1 MPYLLV
7 FILLYFAWLV
17 VVFGATFYGH
27 NQSLRENPPEE
38 PLFDSKMIPEWF
50 DIGSIVQKPLL
61 NGADFITDVL
71 VIMQMNEKD
80 GAESIFWLSTICFI
94 FYLGST
100 ATLTFLNSSKEQ
112 RVGSCILQ
120 FFNLR
125 VLYETTY
132 AVYLGRST
140 QQLEE
145 IMVMSSLFE
154 AFPQLF
160 LQAYFSVWYFDEIPF
175 ITGLSVFFSIMTLA
189 RSVNHYEDIYGVV
202 GRPRSY
208 LDQTVTHVLLRLWRT
223 TEIFLRIFLFIY
235 VAFALDGRII
245 IFSYFVVSSIFTFMI
260 VYYAR
265 DHDLFPQPRRL
276 QSACLDILTLDI
288 YFDTPSYIV
297 NGMKF
302 LENLGLFAIL
312 CFKHDWKE
320 GDIMLFATT
329 FWIWCMCTLALLPW
343 MGRYQFSAV
352 HFAREKNKEELKNG
366 DFWDAYILLSQRN
379 LINDVDVLHIGDMIE
394 AEYSLMDF
402 QRAKIHPL
410 RLREAGYSMQDF
422 QKAQFDVMDFILAGY
437 TARQMYIAGFWSMKD
452 LQQGGYSVEDYV
464 KENFEPQEIREAG
477 FTVSQMRPYFTVE
490 KMLKAGIEAGDF
502 LTAGYSVSELREAHV
517 VAYVLN
523 DYGVSAK
530 ELREGGYAAAELI
543 GPRGAQLFGPK
554 ELKRAGYPTEEILAV
569 GNSVSTLVNDD
580 IDIHQEEIRL
590 NHLVKNNVP
599 LRTIVKVGFPI
610 SKIKEHFTLEQM
622 MDAGISDPELKDGG
636 VEIID
641 FLLQGRTIAQLLEA
655 GFVLFDLRVH
665 VPKMIARHPKRIN
678 LKDLFEN
685 GFFPDLQ
692 KANYKLNDF
701 REGGISAA
709 SLRGAGYDLMALS
722 NVGFS
727 TRQLRRA
734 GFPMSDFIEANFST
748 TELKKTGFQPEE
760 LGFVK
765 GRRATVVDDPWEQL
779 QQHYNDGTS
788 ASQCRDLGYSF
799 ADLHQVGYSGMQIFK
814 AGYCL
819 VEMQE
824 DMDMMVAI
832 LAHAKDEGL
841 KASDL
846 HAEGL
851 TNCSIFK
858 QCGYP
863 AEDMKAIGCDPVDL
877 NSGGYSVEELLDAG
891 FSKSELQ
898 DLKIH
903 RKKNFENLKNRKFT
917 VDEILDYGFSVDEM
931 VNHLDQDDFLDP
943 ETISALRKHKVSA
956 KRMEK
961 RGSTLEILKKGGFKP
976 KALKGTDFHP
986 DDFRKHF
993 TAADLRKAGFQS
1005 AFFKQEE
1012 GMNRQRS
1019 VSADRKA
1026 EIQLLELAWKER
1038 RDHCEIRG
1046 ALRTDAWQQQMDLID
1061 AKIQYLEEKTGLSPP
1076 PIPVDSLNAQSSEEE
1091 VDEILDDDD
1100 FEHQA
1105 RLEGISPV
1113 TGSRFAPPMGVS
1125 PGSFPAP
1132 GVPSEG
1138 LKTDICSACGKDLT
1152 QDSKFCRHCGA
1163 PVTEKKRLA
1172 SSPSGGGNID
1182 DHFVAKRSPG

>member
-1 MPYLLV
+1 
-7 FILLYFAWLV
+7 
-17 VVFGATFYGH
+17 
-27 NQSLRENPPEE
+27 LRENPPEE
-38 PLFDSKMIPEWF
+38 DAFDLRTIPEWF
-50 DIGSIVQKPLL
+50 DIGSIVQKPML
-61 NGADFITDVL
+61 NGADFITDIL
-71 VIMQMNEKD
+71 VIMQMSEKD

-120 FFNLR
+120 LFNLR
-125 VLYETTY
+125 VIYETTY
-132 AVYLGRST
+132 AVYVGRST
-140 QQLEE
+140 HQLEE

-160 LQAYFSVWYFDEIPF
+160 LQAYFSVWYFDDIPF
-175 ITGLSVFFSIMTLA
+175 ITGLSIFFSIMNLA
-189 RSVNHYEDIYGVV
+189 RSVNHYEDIYGVI
-202 GRPRSY
+202 GRPRSFF
-208 LDQTVTHVLLRLWRT
+208 DQAVTHALLRLWRT
-223 TEIFLRIFLFIY
+223 TEIFFRIFLFIH
-235 VAFALDGRII
+235 VALPSGLPILY
-245 IFSYFVVSSIFTFMI
+245 FSYFVVSSIFTFII

-276 QSACLDILTLDI
+276 QAACLDILTLDI

-297 NGMKF
+297 NGLKF
-302 LENLGLFAIL
+302 IEGLGLLALL
-312 CFKHDWKE
+312 CFGSDQPFPDWSE
-320 GDIMLFATT
+320 ADIMFFAAIA
-329 FWIWCMCTLALLPW
+329 WIWCMCTLALLPW
-343 MGRYQFSAV
+343 MGRYQFNAV
-352 HFAREKNKEELKNG
+352 HFAREKNKEGLKNG
-366 DFWDAYILLSQRN
+366 GYWEAYLLLSQRK
-379 LINDVDVLHIGDMIE
+379 LIDDVDVLHIGEMIE
-394 AEYSLMDF
+394 AEYSLIDF
-402 QRAKIHPL
+402 QRAKVHPL
-410 RLREAGYSMQDF
+410 VLREAGYSMQDF

-437 TARQMYIAGFWSMKD
+437 SARQMYIAGFWTMKD
-452 LQQGGYSVEDYV
+452 LQQGRYSVEDYV
-464 KENFEPQEIREAG
+464 KERFEPQEIREAG
-477 FTVSQMRPYFTVE
+477 FTVLQMRPYFTVQ
-490 KMLKAGIEAGDF
+490 KMLDAGIEAGDF
-502 LTAGYSVSELREAHV
+502 LAAGYSVSELREAHIL
-517 VAYVLN
+517 AYVLH
-523 DYGVSAK
+523 DYGVSVK
-530 ELREGGYAAAELI
+530 ELREGGYNAAELI
-543 GPRGAQLFGPK
+543 GPRGAQLFGAK
-554 ELKRAGYPTEEILAV
+554 ELKRAGYSTEEILAS
-569 GNSVSTLVNDD
+569 GSSVSTIISED
-580 IDIHQEEIRL
+580 IDIQQEQIRL

-610 SKIKEHFTLEQM
+610 SKIKEHFTLEEM
-622 MDAGISDPELKDGG
+622 MDAGISDTELKDGG

-655 GFVLFDLRVH
+655 GFMLFDLRVQ
-665 VPKMIARHPKRIN
+665 VPKMIAQHPKQIN

-692 KANYKLNDF
+692 KANYDLNDF
-701 REGGISAA
+701 RKGGISAA

-722 NVGFS
+722 NVGFN

-734 GFPMSDFIEANFST
+734 GFPMSDFIEANFSPA
-748 TELKKTGFQPEE
+748 ELKKAGFQPED

-779 QQHYNDGTS
+779 QNHYNHGTS
-788 ASQCRDLGYSF
+788 ASKCRDLGYSF
-799 ADLHQVGYSGMQIFK
+799 SDLHQVGYSGMQIFK

-819 VEMQE
+819 VEMQK
-824 DMDMMVAI
+824 DMQMMVAI

-851 TNCSIFK
+851 SNCSIFK

-931 VNHLDQDDFLDP
+931 VNHLDQDDFQDP
-943 ETISALRKHKVSA
+943 ETVSALRKHKVSA
-956 KRMEK
+956 KRMAK
-961 RGSTLEILKKGGFKP
+961 RGSTLEVLKDAGFKP
-976 KALKGTDFHP
+976 KALKGANFHP

-1005 AFFKQEE
+1005 EFFKQEE

-1019 VSADRKA
+1019 VSEDRKA
-1026 EIQLLELAWKER
+1026 EIRLLELAWKER
-1038 RDHCEIRG
+1038 REHCEIAG
-1046 ALRTDAWQQQMDLID
+1046 ALRTDAWQQKMDIID
-1061 AKIQYLEEKTGLSPP
+1061 AKIHYLEEKTGFSPP
-1076 PIPVDSLNAQSSEEE
+1076 PIPVDSLTAQSSEED

-1100 FEHQA
+1100 FENQS
-1105 RLEGISPV
+1105 RFDGISPPP
-1113 TGSRFAPPMGVS
+1113 GSRFAPPMSVS
-1125 PGSFPAP
+1125 PAHGVSFPAP
-1132 GVPSEG
+1132 GMPPEG
-1138 LKTDICSACGKDLT
+1138 PKADVCSACGKDLT

-1163 PVTEKKRLA
+1163 PVTGEKRLA
-1172 SSPSGGGNID
+1172 SSPSGGGD
-1182 DHFVAKRSPG
+1182 LDVQFQFDAKRSPGSLM